1 MTNPT
6 PLRERLRPYS
16 HWLYT
21 LLLPLYLIGFFLIE
35 RLVDGSRPYF
45 VSYLPLDDRIP
56 FCEWFVIFYVLWY
69 PFMGG
74 VGIYLACKEPPCFK
88 RYMSYIGATFLSSLL
103 LFAVFP
109 NGQDLRPALET
120 LGRDNVATQ
129 VIGGIYTADTNTN
142 VCPSLHV
149 VGSIAAVFGIL
160 HSERLR
166 RRRWVCIGGCA
177 LAMLICASTVLIKQH
192 SILDVLIGVA
202 YALAFYPLVYRP
214 SRTKTLQAEK
224 MPD

>member
-6 PLRERLRPYS
+6 PLRERLRPHS
-16 HWLYT
+16 HWLYA

-45 VSYLPLDDRIP
+45 VSYLPLDDHIP

-74 VGIYLACKEPPCFK
+74 VGIYLACREPTGFK
-88 RYMSYIGATFLSSLL
+88 RYMTYIGATFLSSLL
-103 LFAVFP
+103 LFLIFP
-109 NGQDLRPALET
+109 NGQDLRPVTDT
-120 LGRDNVATQ
+120 LGRDNIATQ
-129 VIGGIYTADTNTN
+129 IVNGIYAADTNTN
-142 VCPSLHV
+142 VCPSIHV

-166 RRRWVCIGGCA
+166 RCVPLCIGGCV
-177 LAMLICASTVLIKQH
+177 LAALICASTVLIKQH
-192 SILDVLIGVA
+192 SILDVLVGIV
-202 YALAFYPLVYRP
+202 YALAFYPLVYRLP
-214 SRTKTLQAEK
+214 QSKRSPIKRAPE
-224 MPD
+224 